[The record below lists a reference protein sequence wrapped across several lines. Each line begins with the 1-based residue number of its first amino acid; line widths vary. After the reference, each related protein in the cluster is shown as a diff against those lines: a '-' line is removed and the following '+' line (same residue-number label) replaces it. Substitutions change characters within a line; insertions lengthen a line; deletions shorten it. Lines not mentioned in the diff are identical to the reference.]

1 MDTTR
6 YQKYLD
12 FRKQR
17 AARKAADKAETRA
30 AVKAARK
37 AGEIKRPKPL
47 KVFISD
53 FAFGFEE

>member
-6 YQKYLD
+6 YQKYLE

-17 AARKAADKAETRA
+17 AAVKAARKAEVRA
-30 AVKAARK
+30 AAKAARK

-53 FAFGFEE
+53 FAYEME

>member
-6 YQKYLD
+6 YQKYLE
-12 FRKQR
+12 FRKQ
-17 AARKAADKAETRA
+17 RA

-37 AGEIKRPKPL
+37 AEVRAAVKAAKKAGEMKASKPL

-53 FAFGFEE
+53 FAYEME